1 MTIHAPVFDTDQV
14 FNDPTRPQIL
24 FPWPD
29 PIRPDQIVIRLSPTR
44 LRCNSTL
51 PDRIRPENRNF
62 FQGIIRSEDKSFLIN
77 TSEALAY
84 IFF

>member
-29 PIRPDQIVIRLSPTR
+29 PIRPDQIVIRLSPT
-44 LRCNSTL
+44 
-51 PDRIRPENRNF
+51 
-62 FQGIIRSEDKSFLIN
+62 
-77 TSEALAY
+77 
-84 IFF
+84 